1 MTSYTAD
8 FYQMHRDGARS
19 SAETIVPIVIDLVQP
34 RSVIDVGCGLGAW
47 LAVFRDQGVEDVWG
61 MDGPHVDARLLEIA
75 PERFLPTDLRR
86 PVRLPRRFDLVVSI
100 EVAEHLPPDCATAF
114 VESLTALGPVVL
126 FSAAI
131 PHQGGV
137 EHLNEQWP
145 EYWAE
150 RFGKRGYVAID
161 CIRPR
166 VWRDER
172 VEWWYAQNALL
183 YAERERVERDAQLGA
198 AREATALQP
207 LSVVHPR
214 KYLRLIDLLHLVR
227 EIRRDLAVVVPPG
240 ARLIFVDDDDQIR
253 DHVCPEA
260 LPFLEHAGQY
270 WGSPEDDATAL
281 RELDRLR
288 CGGATFIASVSL
300 PSGGSATIE
309 SFTGNCG
316 HGSRVV
322 SRTNA
327 SSCSTF
333 ALEPAGRHEPR
344 ERDRRGSDRLA
355 VARAFTA
362 DGAEGRSV

>member
-8 FYQMHRDGARS
+8 FYRKYRDGARR
-19 SAETIVPIVIDLVQP
+19 SAEIIVPILVDLLHP
-34 RSVIDVGCGLGAW
+34 GSVIDVGCGLGVW
-47 LAVFRDQGVEDVWG
+47 LAVFRDHGVEDVWG
-61 MDGPHVDARLLEIA
+61 MDGPHVEARFLEIP
-75 PERFLPTDLRR
+75 PERFLPTDLRQ
-86 PVRLPRRFDLVVSI
+86 PVRLPRPFDLVVSL
-100 EVAEHLPPDCATAF
+100 EVAEHLPLNCATAF

-150 RFGKRGYVAID
+150 RFGERGYVAID

-183 YAERERVERDAQLGA
+183 YAQRERVERDPQLGA
-198 AREATALQP
+198 ARKATALQP

-214 KYLRLIDLLHLVR
+214 KYLWLIDWLHLVG
-227 EIRRDLAVVVPPG
+227 EIRRDLAVVVPRG
-240 ARLIFVDDDDQIR
+240 ARLIFVDDDQIR

-260 LPFLEHAGQY
+260 LPFLEHVGQY
-270 WGSPEDDATAL
+270 WGPPEDDGTAL

-288 CGGATFIASVSL
+288 SSGASFIAFGQPAFWWLSHYREFHRHL
-300 PSGGSATIE
+300 R
-309 SFTGNCG
+309 
-316 HGSRVV
+316 SRFPCRLDNERLIVFDL
-322 SRTNA
+322 R
-327 SSCSTF
+327 
-333 ALEPAGRHEPR
+333 AG
-344 ERDRRGSDRLA
+344 
-355 VARAFTA
+355 VA
-362 DGAEGRSV
+362 GAP